1 MNFVKISLLA
11 RIRSQ
16 FCALKFLIKMKSLK
30 PTVQIIINAEIFDES
45 QAQSLFDDLA
55 GFLNENENVVIAE
68 LWIESESPL
77 VPDSSEQN

>member
-1 MNFVKISLLA
+1 
-11 RIRSQ
+11 
-16 FCALKFLIKMKSLK
+16 MKSLK